1 MPCKQS
7 PWHSAEV
14 TSDTVQQPLI
24 TVLYKICTQSPV
36 ALTAGEAFGFEG
48 LGETYLSMD
57 IDNRV
62 IRLDTFSKFLAPGV
76 RLGWT
81 TCHPDMLEKICF
93 SLHAST
99 IGPCS
104 FTQVMIAEVLATW
117 GPDGLVQHLKKMQVD
132 YKKRAAIVQEAAGQ
146 LCSALCAASCTPA
159 RSCTAASSCVAAED
173 LALQQRICAAAR
185 SS

>member
-1 MPCKQS
+1 MHIVICCPS
-7 PWHSAEV
+7 SIAEV
-14 TSDTVQQPLI
+14 PSRVEEQTCPPSTILHRVCSQLPA
-24 TVLYKICTQSPV
+24 

-57 IDNRV
+57 SDNRV

-132 YKKRAAIVQEAAGQ
+132 YKKRAAIVQEAAG
-146 LCSALCAASCTPA
+146 L
-159 RSCTAASSCVAAED
+159 
-173 LALQQRICAAAR
+173 LALACADHSACLF
-185 SS
+185 